1 MFIISKEIHIILS
14 SPRISSHFSL
24 HQITKKRTSE
34 WYIRNGLWDA
44 DLLRQF
50 QSSCMWS
57 RTQQRLRLCVLPVF
71 LLYVN
76 VQHSHASEHH
86 LSVSEQSDKACAHNT
101 WSQGVRWGATTKH
114 TGGLLRASG
123 LVRFILHDSRERIQ
137 KCIQA
142 VCVSG
147 CNHKLSKLSL
157 LMSQELNLS
166 NNPE

>member
-1 MFIISKEIHIILS
+1 MYVEQNAAEAQAL
-14 SPRISSHFSL
+14 
-24 HQITKKRTSE
+24 
-34 WYIRNGLWDA
+34 
-44 DLLRQF
+44 
-50 QSSCMWS
+50 
-57 RTQQRLRLCVLPVF
+57 LPVF

-101 WSQGVRWGATTKH
+101 WGWGVRWEASTKR
-114 TGGLLRASG
+114 TGGPLRASG

-147 CNHKLSKLSL
+147 CNHKPSKLSY
-157 LMSQELNLS
+157 
-166 NNPE
+166 